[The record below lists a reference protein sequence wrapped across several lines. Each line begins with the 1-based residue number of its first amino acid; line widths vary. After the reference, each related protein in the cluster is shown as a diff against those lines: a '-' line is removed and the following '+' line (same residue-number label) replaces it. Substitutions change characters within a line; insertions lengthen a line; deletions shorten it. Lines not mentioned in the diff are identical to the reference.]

1 MLANQYA
8 KTKYYERRKLLDVI
22 GRISQ
27 TRYCQYV
34 PMASRE
40 FTPLEYHSNV
50 SSLSFDGEDG
60 YDEQG
65 TTNREIVAKHLG
77 IGTFIYVLSSSHP
90 NQRINRSTIKELE

>member
-1 MLANQYA
+1 
-8 KTKYYERRKLLDVI
+8 
-22 GRISQ
+22 
-27 TRYCQYV
+27 
-34 PMASRE
+34 MASRE

-77 IGTFIYVLSSSHP
+77 IGTFIYVLTAVYSF
-90 NQRINRSTIKELE
+90 

>member
-1 MLANQYA
+1 MREPSKVGEPIR
-8 KTKYYERRKLLDVI
+8 KTKYYERRKLLDII

-40 FTPLEYHSNV
+40 FTPLECHTNV
-50 SSLSFDGEDG
+50 ISLSFDGEDG

-65 TTNREIVAKHLG
+65 TTNREIVAKHLD
-77 IGTFIYVLSSSHP
+77 IDIFVYVLSS
-90 NQRINRSTIKELE
+90 RVDYV

>member
-1 MLANQYA
+1 
-8 KTKYYERRKLLDVI
+8 
-22 GRISQ
+22 
-27 TRYCQYV
+27 
-34 PMASRE
+34 MASRE

>member
-1 MLANQYA
+1 MAN
-8 KTKYYERRKLLDVI
+8 
-22 GRISQ
+22 
-27 TRYCQYV
+27 
-34 PMASRE
+34 RE

-77 IGTFIYVLSSSHP
+77 IGTFIYVLSSS
-90 NQRINRSTIKELE
+90 E

>member
-1 MLANQYA
+1 MASQYA

-34 PMASRE
+34 PMASRA

-65 TTNREIVAKHLG
+65 TTNSEIVAKHLG
-77 IGTFIYVLSSSHP
+77 IGTFMYVLSSSHS
-90 NQRINRSTIKELE
+90 NQRMYRSTIEELE